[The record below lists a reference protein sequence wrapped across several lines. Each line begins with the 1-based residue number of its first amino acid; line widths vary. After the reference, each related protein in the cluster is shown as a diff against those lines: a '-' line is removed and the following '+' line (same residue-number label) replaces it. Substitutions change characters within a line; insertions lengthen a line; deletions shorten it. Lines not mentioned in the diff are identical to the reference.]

1 MKRLVRISGY
11 PGILVFLLA
20 GLAAAIFAY
29 STFNLLSI
37 SMANLSFLREHGWV
51 AITSGGLVQLL
62 GILANGAVALAC
74 WLVFKACE
82 NELIERYRRWQDR

>member
-1 MKRLVRISGY
+1 MKRLFRLSGY
-11 PGILVFLLA
+11 PGLLVFVLA
-20 GLAAAIFAY
+20 GLAAAVFAY
-29 STFNLLSI
+29 STYNLLSL
-37 SMANLSFLREHGWV
+37 SMANLSFLRDYGWQ

-82 NELIERYRRWQDR
+82 NELIDRYRRWQDR